1 MPDSAAPPR
10 VLAAGLTKTWE
21 SRRAE
26 VEAAI
31 EATDRLSQA
40 LARHALT
47 PADEPMPTHAAPMT
61 PPGGPAR

>member
-10 VLAAGLTKTWE
+10 VVAAGLTRTWNI
-21 SRRAE
+21 RRAE

-40 LARHALT
+40 LAGHALT
-47 PADEPMPTHAAPMT
+47 PAEEPMPTHAAPMT
-61 PPGGPAR
+61 PAGGPAR